1 MSGQPLTHASLS
13 GARPFNPARPLEHS
27 RATAAAETQR
37 AQSLLPRRVLDGC
50 REAIQR
56 VGDTEPRSFGVTS
69 TVRGE
74 GRSTVAAGMALVEW
88 LDYERRTVIIDL
100 DLERPS
106 LHERFGVSQGPGI
119 ADLVD
124 GHHTVEDHLQR
135 VAGDVWL
142 LSAGRLREDPP
153 RTLVRLAQ
161 SSVISQLTEW
171 ADAVIFDLP
180 PLFASSFGL
189 EAARL
194 CATPLL
200 VVRAGVTP
208 LPSVKQAAD
217 SLPTAPPVI
226 LNGARSALPR
236 WIRRAA
242 GDWKP

>member
-1 MSGQPLTHASLS
+1 MSGSPLTHPSLS
-13 GARPFNPARPLEHS
+13 GARPLGPVHTAGYS
-27 RATAAAETQR
+27 RAAAETQR
-37 AQSLLPRRVLDGC
+37 AQSLLPRRVLEGC

-56 VGDTEPRSFGVTS
+56 ITDAEPRSFGITS

-74 GRSTVAAGMALVEW
+74 GRSTVAAGMALIEW

-106 LHERFGVSQGPGI
+106 LHERFGVSEGPGI
-119 ADLVD
+119 ADLVN
-124 GHHTVEDHLQR
+124 GHHAVEDHLQR

-142 LSAGRLREDPP
+142 LSAGRLREDAP
-153 RTLVRLAQ
+153 RTLVKLAQ

-171 ADAVIFDLP
+171 ADTVVFDLP
-180 PLFASSFGL
+180 PLLASSAGL

-194 CATPLL
+194 CATPVL

-217 SLPTAPPVI
+217 SLPNLPPVI
-226 LNGARSALPR
+226 LNGARSSLPR